1 MSANGHAKRTIQT
14 LEALGFERDDDAS
27 SRGVNAYRHP
37 NTPDAVLKVFS
48 GLSEIAAKKLRNRAD
63 QILGMAS
70 AGERIPASI
79 GENARIR
86 RAEERAAASAKATR
100 DTKAREEYQR
110 AADQRAEERDACR
123 RLERLDAGQRA
134 IRDLMRPG
142 HGH

>member
-1 MSANGHAKRTIQT
+1 MSMNGHAKRTIQT

-37 NTPDAVLKVFS
+37 NDPDAILKVFS

-63 QILGMAS
+63 QILGMAT

-86 RAEERAAASAKATR
+86 RAEERAAASAKNAPGQN
-100 DTKAREEYQR
+100 A
-110 AADQRAEERDACR
+110 R
-123 RLERLDAGQRA
+123 RLSHDRTRSVHLRGSRLPLHRGREDRGR
-134 IRDLMRPG
+134 
-142 HGH
+142 

>member
-1 MSANGHAKRTIQT
+1 MSMNGHAKRTIQT

-37 NTPDAVLKVFS
+37 NDPDAVLKVFS

-63 QILGMAS
+63 RILGMAT

-100 DTKAREEYQR
+100 ETKAREEYQR
-110 AADQRAEERDACR
+110 AADQRAEEREKRRRMARRDA
-123 RLERLDAGQRA
+123 EQRA
-134 IRDLMRPG
+134 MRDLMG
-142 HGH
+142 HGYGR